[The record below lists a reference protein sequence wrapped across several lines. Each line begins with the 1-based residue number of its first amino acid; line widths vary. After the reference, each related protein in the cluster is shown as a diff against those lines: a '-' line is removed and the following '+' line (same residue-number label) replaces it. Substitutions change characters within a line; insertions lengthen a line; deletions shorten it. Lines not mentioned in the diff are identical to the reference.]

1 MVSKS
6 AHDRTGLNLFGRLT
20 GLGQGD
26 HLAEVLMTIS
36 VLLDVLAAGVT
47 CRIGS
52 KHAAEVGVA
61 RRGRHDTVGG
71 EDDRAIERLE
81 LLALLPPGVA
91 IVAHE
96 VLVFLER
103 RIVMRRKHFAVR
115 IDVYACALGLLEQHF
130 HVMHVMSADEDARTL
145 TYTDVHLRHHGVAIS
160 RGVRTVEQGHA
171 LHAEA
176 TRLKHQLRER
186 RSVQIADG
194 HVAQGTLHE
203 GVDRIVLLTEAHGM
217 LYVSGQALETIDSQ
231 LLERAHIFVLF
242 TQHTLGKA
250 LRLVLVSHRHPC
262 HFVSRIS
269 QPDRSSLLFQL
280 IAELEHPIHTA
291 TEALLVKVGVRDRG
305 KQGVYNGVIHLTSH
319 RLLQLTQSR
328 GQHTDATHGE
338 QQHIHHGG
346 EIALLSAYTLH
357 CAANT
362 LGRLLAL
369 IAKHLVVHLL
379 FFLC

>member
-1 MVSKS
+1 
-6 AHDRTGLNLFGRLT
+6 
-20 GLGQGD
+20 
-26 HLAEVLMTIS
+26 
-36 VLLDVLAAGVT
+36 
-47 CRIGS
+47 
-52 KHAAEVGVA
+52 
-61 RRGRHDTVGG
+61 
-71 EDDRAIERLE
+71 
-81 LLALLPPGVA
+81 
-91 IVAHE
+91 
-96 VLVFLER
+96 
-103 RIVMRRKHFAVR
+103 MRRKHFAVR

-130 HVMHVMSADEDARTL
+130 HVMHIMSTDEDARTL

-176 TRLKHQLRER
+176 TRLKHQLRKR
-186 RSVQIADG
+186 RSVQIANG

-203 GVDRIVLLTEAHGM
+203 GVDRVVLLTEAHGM
-217 LYVSGQALETIDSQ
+217 LYVSSQTLEAVNGEFLQ
-231 LLERAHIFVLF
+231 RAYVFVGLA
-242 TQHTLGKA
+242 QHAFGKA
-250 LRLVLVSHRHPC
+250 LRLVLVDHWHPC
-262 HFVSRIS
+262 HFVSHICQS
-269 QPDRSSLLFQL
+269 DRSSLLFQL
-280 IAELEHPIHTA
+280 ITQLKHPIHTA
-291 TEALLVKVGVRDRG
+291 TKALLVKVGVRDRG